1 MIMSTDVGKRF
12 YLIQQP
18 FMVKNLK
25 NKQNTQNKA
34 LQKVGIEGPIS
45 T

>member
-1 MIMSTDVGKRF
+1 MSTDVGKRF
-12 YLIQQP
+12 DLIQQP

-25 NKQNTQNKA
+25 NKQNTHTHTKA
-34 LQKVGIEGPIS
+34 LQKVDIEGPIS